1 MTLQRHSRRVGS
13 DPTAAQIAAKRRLRR
28 ARRTTT
34 GADDA
39 AVLTFLS
46 DVLVG
51 DSTWTLGEVQRLVT
65 FREGIDLG
73 PEDEEPFGNPGT
85 TGT

>member
-1 MTLQRHSRRVGS
+1 MTLQRHSRPVGS
-13 DPTAAQIAAKRRLRR
+13 DPSAAQIAAKRRFRR
-28 ARRTTT
+28 ARRTIT

-51 DSTWTLGEVQRLVT
+51 DSSWTLGEVQRLVT
-65 FREGIDLG
+65 FRDGIDLG
-73 PEDEEPFGNPGT
+73 PGDEEPFENAGT
-85 TGT
+85 TGA